1 MLLHVKIQMCEQE
14 AIFTMAP
21 ISYVAFTAFFSCEYV
36 AFTAFFSCEYVALV
50 YLIPI
55 TANIEKT

>member
-1 MLLHVKIQMCEQE
+1 MLLHVKIRMCEQE

-36 AFTAFFSCEYVALV
+36 ALV
-50 YLIPI
+50 YLITI